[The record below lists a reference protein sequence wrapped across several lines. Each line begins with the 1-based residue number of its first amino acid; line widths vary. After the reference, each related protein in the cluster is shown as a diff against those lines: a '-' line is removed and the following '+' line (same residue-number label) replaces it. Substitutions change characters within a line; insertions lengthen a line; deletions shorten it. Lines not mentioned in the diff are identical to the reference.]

1 MNKYILINQE
11 AKGVLQADRIV
22 GLIGTHTLIDY
33 DVELVGDIPS
43 FRTYLLDDYQNT
55 GALNVNLVLSSGLA
69 ADKGKAK
76 KLFLDYFVKAFE
88 ELSTTST
95 STVTFYPP
103 KGISIG
109 TVSG

>member
-11 AKGVLQADRIV
+11 AKGVLSADRIV
-22 GLIGTHTLIDY
+22 ALVSTHALLDY
-33 DVELVGDIPS
+33 DIELSGPIPS
-43 FRTYLLDDYQNT
+43 FRTYLLDDFANT
-55 GALNVNLVLSSGLA
+55 GALNVNLVLSSALA
-69 ADKGKAK
+69 ADQGKAK

-88 ELSTTST
+88 QLSVTST